1 MLLSISASLLC
12 LALAQKP
19 GNVPPP
25 IELGSAERIEADIR
39 KLVSFGTRSTLSE
52 TESDTRGIGA
62 ARRWLRDEME
72 SISKEYHDNCL
83 RVELE
88 FFDLPP
94 GPRTPD
100 GIRLA
105 NVVAYLAGSDPN
117 RLIVISGHYDSMPSS
132 PTDGVSD
139 APGANDDASGT
150 AAVLEAARLLS
161 GWKPRANVVFMA
173 VAGEEQG
180 LLGAAA
186 QAKHW
191 KEQGK
196 HVEAMFTMDIVGG
209 AVGTSG
215 KHEPMRLRVFSE
227 GVPSKGPKVI
237 GSDNDAPSRQVAR
250 YLKRTAEATI
260 PGFELTL
267 ILRQDRYL
275 RGGDHR
281 AFNQEG
287 WAAVRMT
294 EPHENYTHQHQDVRE
309 EEDVQFGDLPEFV
322 DFAYV
327 GRVATSVASA
337 IAEMASAPAPPK
349 NVVVSISKLT
359 PNTTLKWKANVEEDL
374 GGYAVLVRH
383 TNEKTWTERHDVG
396 KVTSATLEGYSK
408 DDYLF
413 AVESYDKLG
422 HRSLPV
428 YPTPRR

>member
-1 MLLSISASLLC
+1 
-12 LALAQKP
+12 
-19 GNVPPP
+19 
-25 IELGSAERIEADIR
+25 
-39 KLVSFGTRSTLSE
+39 
-52 TESDTRGIGA
+52 
-62 ARRWLRDEME
+62 
-72 SISKEYHDNCL
+72 
-83 RVELE
+83 
-88 FFDLPP
+88 
-94 GPRTPD
+94 
-100 GIRLA
+100 
-105 NVVAYLAGSDPN
+105 
-117 RLIVISGHYDSMPSS
+117 LIVVSGHYDSMPSS
-132 PTDGVSD
+132 PTDGKSD

-150 AAVLEAARLLS
+150 AAVLEAARLLA
-161 GWKPRANVVFMA
+161 GWKPRADVVFMA

-191 KEQGK
+191 QEQGK
-196 HVEAMFTMDIVGG
+196 FVEAMFTMDIVGG

-227 GVPSKGPKVI
+227 GVPTKGPKVI

-250 YLKRTAEATI
+250 YLKRTAEAAI

-267 ILRQDRYL
+267 ILRQDRFL

-281 AFNQEG
+281 AFNQLG
-287 WAAVRMT
+287 WAAVRLT

-309 EEDVQFGDLPEFV
+309 EDGVLYGDLPEFV

-327 GRVATSVASA
+327 GRVATSVSSA
-337 IAEMASAPAPPK
+337 ILEMASAPAPPK
-349 NVVVSISKLT
+349 GVIVSIRKLT
-359 PNTTLKWKANVEEDL
+359 PHTTLKWKPNKEEDL
-374 GGYAVLVRH
+374 GGYAILIRK

-396 KVTSATLEGYSK
+396 KVTNTTLEGYSK

-422 HRSLPV
+422 NRSLPV